1 MKKLLLYS
9 CILLF
14 SLPVVAQQIDQ
25 TRMDRDLEV
34 AKNVLQTLF
43 NQDRNMMFWGRNIEA
58 VYLEGYGV
66 IFTLPDN
73 FSYLSIKMPKM
84 PKMTV
89 FEGEEGYK
97 EEVIVVDV
105 NVDEDN
111 SIDHAKMEEQKEA
124 VITFLAD
131 YSDLIGQLKP
141 DEKIKVH
148 NRANDNVF
156 YVGTGRHSSWSMTS
170 SGLEKFS
177 AEVKK
182 KDVTAYKEGKISR
195 KELVNRITF
204 TTSEPVEIHQDLE
217 LFAIIVKR
225 LYSPDLSE
233 TYFTNRTPHYEL
245 LKDYG
250 VIFYLKTYSSYSN
263 NDLYRMPVL
272 GRSDVNLEERNKK
285 VTELYPQFEKSIK
298 ETMIEY
304 GRTIKTLKDDEI
316 LMLKVKLTKCD
327 GCGIPETLE
336 LSVSKQVLSQYDQ
349 RKLSL
354 DKAMGAI
361 KVKKTF
367 KDTK

>member
-1 MKKLLLYS
+1 MKKLLIYI

-25 TRMDRDLEV
+25 ARMDRDLEV
-34 AKNVLQTLF
+34 AKNILQTLF
-43 NQDRNMMFWGRNIEA
+43 NQDRDMMFWGRNIEA

-66 IFTLPDN
+66 IFKLPER
-73 FSYLSIKMPKM
+73 FSYLNINIPEIA
-84 PKMTV
+84 V
-89 FEGEEGYK
+89 FERKEMREEKVYIDLK
-97 EEVIVVDV
+97 VPVDV
-105 NVDEDN
+105 
-111 SIDHAKMEEQKEA
+111 SIDNEKMKEKKEA
-124 VITFLAD
+124 VITFLTD

-141 DEKIKVH
+141 DEIIKVH
-148 NRANDNVF
+148 NRANDNFF
-156 YVGTGRHSSWSMTS
+156 YVGTGRRSSWSMTS

-182 KDVTAYKEGKISR
+182 KDVTAYKEGKILI
-195 KELVNRITF
+195 KELINRITF
-204 TTSEPVEIHQDLE
+204 KTSEPAEMHKDLE
-217 LFAIIVKR
+217 LFASIVKR

-233 TYFTNRTPHYEL
+233 TYFTDRTPHYEL

-250 VIFYLKTYSSYSN
+250 AIFYLKTYSSYSN
-263 NDLYRMPVL
+263 NDLYSMPVL
-272 GRSDVNLEERNKK
+272 GRSDIDLEERNKK

-304 GRTIKTLKDDEI
+304 GRTIKTLKGDEI

>member
-1 MKKLLLYS
+1 MKKLLLYA

-66 IFTLPDN
+66 IFTLPDH
-73 FSYLSIKMPKM
+73 FSYLNIGIPKIA
-84 PKMTV
+84 V
-89 FEGEEGYK
+89 FDEKRSK
-97 EEVIVVDV
+97 EEVYIDLKVL
-105 NVDEDN
+105 EDN
-111 SIDHAKMEEQKEA
+111 SLDAEKMEEQKEA

-156 YVGTGRHSSWSMTS
+156 YVGTGRRSSWSMTS

-336 LSVSKQVLSQYDQ
+336 LSVLKQVLSQYDQ